1 MKKVFIIYILSL
13 VNSLCGFGQKELPV
27 VKHNYFV
34 GGIISFNIKA
44 TDIDH
49 DNITV
54 SNRLTTFELSPD
66 LGYFIFNRLAL
77 GFQINSLFT
86 IQKYLIDGS
95 SYRANSFLIT
105 PLIRYYFYQ
114 GFFAETGL
122 GYGVKKTSDDK
133 WNIYRGKVNLGYS
146 IFLNERTALE
156 PIVSVVKTK
165 ENTLGNNN
173 YKLSYLELNFSLG
186 LQSYF

>member
-1 MKKVFIIYILSL
+1 
-13 VNSLCGFGQKELPV
+13 
-27 VKHNYFV
+27 
-34 GGIISFNIKA
+34 
-44 TDIDH
+44 
-49 DNITV
+49 
-54 SNRLTTFELSPD
+54 
-66 LGYFIFNRLAL
+66 
-77 GFQINSLFT
+77 
-86 IQKYLIDGS
+86 
-95 SYRANSFLIT
+95 
-105 PLIRYYFYQ
+105 
-114 GFFAETGL
+114 L

-156 PIVSVVKTK
+156 PIVSLVKTK